1 MDETAFRLG
10 ATHAADW
17 LADVAKRMADEGKSA
32 RDVAQRLSDL
42 RDVLV
47 DWRTTEAKSA
57 RDIAQRL
64 SDLKNVLVDWKT
76 SEAQAIQAIE
86 LPEGESNPWEWT
98 KERLD
103 AFIAHRKKWFG

>member
-32 RDVAQRLSDL
+32 QKIAERLSDL
-42 RDVLV
+42 RNILA

-57 RDIAQRL
+57 RGIAQRL
-64 SDLKNVLVDWKT
+64 SVLRNVFIDRRIPD
-76 SEAQAIQAIE
+76 EQAIE

-98 KERLD
+98 EKHLD
-103 AFIAHRKKWFG
+103 AFIAHRNKWFG

>member
-17 LADVAKRMADEGKSA
+17 LAGVAKRMADEGKSA
-32 RDVAQRLSDL
+32 RDIAQRLTDL

-64 SDLKNVLVDWKT
+64 SDLRNVLVDWKT
-76 SEAQAIQAIE
+76 PEAQAIQAIE

-98 KERLD
+98 NERLD

>member
-17 LADVAKRMADEGKSA
+17 LAGVAKRMADEGKSA
-32 RDVAQRLSDL
+32 RDIAQRLSDL

-47 DWRTTEAKSA
+47 DW
-57 RDIAQRL
+57 
-64 SDLKNVLVDWKT
+64 KT
-76 SEAQAIQAIE
+76 PEAQAIQAIE

-98 KERLD
+98 NERLD